1 MQLAPAPVQN
11 SRRPVARAQAL
22 AQVKFM
28 MLPLPVECECEPE
41 PVSEESFSRLLFR
54 VIGRLVAARP

>member
-1 MQLAPAPVQN
+1 MQLAPVPVQS

-28 MLPLPVECECEPE
+28 MLPLPVECEPE
-41 PVSEESFSRLLFR
+41 PVSQESFSRFLFR